1 MKSLPPSLTT
11 LFTKFDAQTVRL
23 IVVVATL
30 VMFVLSAGAP
40 QASGGIGH

>member
-1 MKSLPPSLTT
+1 MKSLPSSLTT
-11 LFTKFDAQTVRL
+11 LVSKLDPQTVRM

-40 QASGGIGH
+40 QMGGGIGH